1 MKTHLTL
8 LLSLLLPLSTA
19 SADGGPKQVQ
29 FNTKIVSVPLDPA
42 ALRDAGLTLDS
53 PDAMSNL
60 GVLTAEKAAAVLLKL
75 EKMPG
80 HSLLLAPS
88 FATKGGVRA
97 TSESTREF
105 IYPTEFTPPKLSTES
120 SDKAVQLT
128 PGQVIAA
135 TPTTPRNFEMRMT
148 GFKLEIEPTVG
159 PDGKTIELNLS
170 PELVTFEGFMNFSSP
185 IKAVAADKDGKLSE
199 AVLTENQVFQPVFS
213 TMKTTTGVTVM
224 SGNVLVLGHGG
235 SGQLPSATTK
245 PDLTKLADP
254 AAKPTHAVFFFIQ
267 AKIIGP

>member
-1 MKTHLTL
+1 MKTHTTL
-8 LLSLLLPLSTA
+8 LALLFALTA
-19 SADGGPKQVQ
+19 TAADDGPKQVQ
-29 FNTKIVSVPLDPA
+29 FNTKIVSVPLDPV

-60 GVLTAEKAAAVLLKL
+60 GVISAEKAAAVLLKL

-80 HSLLLAPS
+80 HSLLLVPS
-88 FATKGGVRA
+88 FATKGGTRA
-97 TSESTREF
+97 SGESTREF
-105 IYPTEFTPPKLSTES
+105 IYPTEFTPPKLSTEAG
-120 SDKAVQLT
+120 DKAVQLT

-135 TPTTPRNFEMRMT
+135 TPATPRNFEMRMT

-159 PDGKTIELNLS
+159 PDGKTIELNLA
-170 PELVTFEGFMNFSSP
+170 PELVTFEGFMNYSSP

-213 TMKTTTGVTVM
+213 TFQTTTGVTVT
-224 SGNVLVLGHGG
+224 SGNVLVLGHSG
-235 SGQLPSATTK
+235 SSALSTSK
-245 PDLTKLADP
+245 PDLTKMADP

>member
-1 MKTHLTL
+1 MKIHTTLLTL
-8 LLSLLLPLSTA
+8 LLALTA
-19 SADGGPKQVQ
+19 AAADDGPHQVQ

-53 PDAMSNL
+53 PEAMSNL
-60 GVLTAEKAAAVLLKL
+60 GVITAEKAAAVLLKL

-80 HSLLLAPS
+80 HSLLIAPS
-88 FATKGGVRA
+88 FATKSGTRA
-97 TSESTREF
+97 TGESTREF

-135 TPTTPRNFEMRMT
+135 TPATPRSFEMRPT
-148 GFKLEIEPTVG
+148 GFRLEIEPIIG
-159 PDGKTIELNLS
+159 PDGTTLDLNLS
-170 PELVTFEGFMNFSSP
+170 PQLVTFEGFMNYSSP
-185 IKAVAADKDGKLSE
+185 IKAVAADKDGKLTE

-213 TMKTTTGVTVM
+213 TVKTTTGVTVT
-224 SGNVLVLGHGG
+224 SGHVLVLGHGG
-235 SGQLPSATTK
+235 SSALSSATTQ
-245 PDLTKLADP
+245 PDLTKIADP

-267 AKIIGP
+267 AKVIGP